1 MSVYWVRQMPYLAL
15 HWFLRSYVQIL
26 YKKSVKNKRGILFGI
41 GKQKIFLPFSINVIP
56 PFLCRGS
63 NVTKIKNFCLL
74 ISLNSIWEIV
84 LFFFFFSPHC
94 LILLCMFCPVNKHSF
109 FLDFTKTF
117 LKLTFLPWSSNPSNP
132 AQMLD
137 ISTS

>member
-84 LFFFFFSPHC
+84 LFFFFFFPHTVLYYSVC
-94 LILLCMFCPVNKHSF
+94 SVLWISTHSF
-109 FLDFTKTF
+109 WTLLRPFWNLPSYLDLLIRATQ
-117 LKLTFLPWSSNPSNP
+117 LRC
-132 AQMLD
+132 
-137 ISTS
+137 